1 MVPAFYFL
9 VSSDGFSPLEMLFL
23 IASYILITVD
33 ARQKKERRIPHL
45 LPQ

>member
-1 MVPAFYFL
+1 MFPALYFL

-23 IASYILITVD
+23 IASYSLITVA
-33 ARQKKERRIPHL
+33 ARQKKGPQLPHL

>member
-9 VSSDGFSPLEMLFL
+9 VSSEGFSPLAMLFL

-33 ARQKKERRIPHL
+33 ARQKKEPQIPHL
-45 LPQ
+45 LAQ